1 MTLMT
6 FNIDILSLWLWYNYI
21 NITMSSIFAQP
32 ATTPPPHASVSGM
45 MFPMH
50 SSRPAF
56 KAVHHG
62 SKATKISF
70 NIAKIPQDTN
80 CRKASLRCSETAS
93 VWTPK
98 KGSRQILRRAFRGWW
113 LGYDQSLNV
122 ETCSRSLTPGPWC
135 FDSRILIFLCFL
147 APVKNRTWFHF
158 DVKRGGRGSDLVYI
172 NEKTRPNCTRYCC
185 IYFTSWWLPSSNLSN
200 G

>member
-1 MTLMT
+1 MT
-6 FNIDILSLWLWYNYI
+6 WLWYNYI

-50 SSRPAF
+50 SSRPVF

-98 KGSRQILRRAFRGWW
+98 KRLKRLFSGVRFEGDDWDMIKVSTLKHDG
-113 LGYDQSLNV
+113 
-122 ETCSRSLTPGPWC
+122 RSLTLETGV
-135 FDSRILIFLCFL
+135 LT
-147 APVKNRTWFHF
+147 PVLPCTCQKKKNMFHF
-158 DVKRGGRGSDLVYI
+158 DVTRCGDLVSFCKRE
-172 NEKTRPNCTRYCC
+172 NRPNCTRYCF
-185 IYFTSWWLPSSNLSN
+185 IYFTSWWLPSSNLNN